1 MIGHLCGTAAEI
13 DYEQRIVLIDVRGV
27 GYEVCI
33 PQWLCEDVR
42 LGEELSLYVHA
53 DIKED
58 SHALYGF
65 TSKSQREL
73 FRVLLGVG
81 GVGAKSAAAML
92 SEFSESE
99 LIRCVAEGDARGLS
113 KVRGIGLKTAGVI
126 VVSLKD
132 KIATL
137 SDSVID
143 AKTDMPSVLKDA
155 IDVLVRLGIREG
167 EAASYARQAWNQDM
181 AAEDLIKEALRIS
194 ALDR

>member
-1 MIGHLCGTAAEI
+1 MIGHLCGIAAEI

-27 GYEVCI
+27 GYEICV
-33 PQWLCEDVR
+33 PQRICEDVR
-42 LGEELSLYVHA
+42 LGEELALYVHT

-58 SHALYGF
+58 SHTLYGF

-92 SEFSESE
+92 SEFSEGE
-99 LIRCVAEGDARGLS
+99 LIRCVVEGDAKGLS
-113 KVRGIGLKTAGVI
+113 KVRGIGPKTAGVI

-132 KIATL
+132 KVTAL
-137 SDSVID
+137 SNSVID
-143 AKTDMPSVLKDA
+143 VKTDMPSVLRDA

-167 EAASYARQAWNQDM
+167 EAASYAREAWNQDM

-194 ALDR
+194 ALNR